1 MKEIFERRSIRKYTD
16 APVSDTDIEKL
27 LRAGMQAPSAVNQ
40 QPWEF
45 AVLKDK
51 DLMLKVL
58 EFHPYSTPLKT
69 AACAIVVCMKQ
80 PLNAMLEPYRM
91 QDCAAATQNI
101 LLEATHLG
109 LGTVWMGVYPDE
121 TRVNGVRELIQAPAE
136 ITPFCI
142 IAVGHPAEQP
152 APADRYDESR
162 VHINQW

>member
-1 MKEIFERRSIRKYTD
+1 MKEIFERRSIRQYTD
-16 APVSDTDIEKL
+16 APVSNAELEKL

-45 AVLKDK
+45 AVLTDK
-51 DLMLKVL
+51 ETMLKVL

-80 PLNAMLEPYRM
+80 SPNTRLEPYRM

-121 TRVNGVRELIQAPAE
+121 ARVNGVRTLIEAPE
-136 ITPFCI
+136 DITPFCI
-142 IAVGHPAEQP
+142 IAVGHPAERP
-152 APADRYDESR
+152 APVDRYDAAR
-162 VHINQW
+162 IHINKW

>member
-91 QDCAAATQNI
+91 QDCAAAMENI
-101 LLEATHLG
+101 LDKI
-109 LGTVWMGVYPDE
+109 GTNP
-121 TRVNGVRELIQAPAE
+121 L
-136 ITPFCI
+136 
-142 IAVGHPAEQP
+142 
-152 APADRYDESR
+152 SR
-162 VHINQW
+162 VS

>member
-16 APVSDTDIEKL
+16 APVSDADIERL
-27 LRAGMQAPSAVNQ
+27 LRAAMQAPSAVNQ

-51 DLMLKVL
+51 ELMLKVL
-58 EFHPYSTPLKT
+58 DFHPYSTPLKT
-69 AACAIVVCMKQ
+69 ADCAIVVCMKKAAS
-80 PLNAMLEPYRM
+80 PMLEPYRM

-101 LLEATHLG
+101 LLEAVHLG

-121 TRVNGVRELIQAPAE
+121 TRVNGVRELLQAPE
-136 ITPFCI
+136 DITPFCI

-152 APADRYDESR
+152 GPTDRYDAAR
-162 VHINQW
+162 VHINKW